1 MLPRVPE
8 RPARVLII
16 SASIGGGHVACGN
29 ALVGAFERLGAET
42 THVDLLEYTALPFRR
57 LYRQAYFDLVRNV
70 PDLVDWV
77 GKRMDRRPTE
87 VATVQRRLRSRVT
100 RMLSYELPRVI
111 DKFSPGVLVH
121 THFLGPEI
129 VAGRLRRRKPLPQAE
144 VITDFFA
151 HSLWLQ
157 PGIARYYVASDEVKV
172 HLTSAG
178 VDEYRVRI
186 SGIPIDPRFTSLP
199 DSAAAREAVALD
211 SGRDVLLIMAGGMEA
226 GDLKYLLGQL
236 VEFRWSLTVVVI
248 CGRSAD
254 LQRVAHDAVG
264 EASGPVSFRV
274 VGFVDDVPTYMAG
287 ADLLVTKP
295 GGMTI
300 SEALAAG
307 LPLVLV
313 NPYPLQEEA
322 NANAL
327 LENGA
332 AVRVDPLTTFPLKLR
347 RLLEDRDRLR
357 AMRSA
362 ALRLAKPEA
371 AIGVATSVLE
381 ELIIR
386 APVRQR

>member
-1 MLPRVPE
+1 MLI
-8 RPARVLII
+8 L
-16 SASIGGGHVACGN
+16 SASIGGGHVACGR
-29 ALVGAFERLGAET
+29 ALLKAFDSLGATAE
-42 THVDLLEYTALPFRR
+42 HVDLLEYTAAPFRR

-100 RMLSYELPRVI
+100 RLLSYELPRVI
-111 DKFSPGVLVH
+111 DRFGPGALVH

-129 VAGRLRRRKPLPQAE
+129 VAGRLRRRTPLPQAE

-157 PGIARYYVASDEVKV
+157 PGIARYFVASDEIKV

-178 VDEYRVRI
+178 VDEHRVRV
-186 SGIPIDPRFTSLP
+186 SGIPIDPRFTNLP
-199 DSAAAREAVALD
+199 EREAARAAVALEP
-211 SGRDVLLIMAGGMEA
+211 GRDVVLIMAGGMEA
-226 GDLKYLLGQL
+226 SDLKNVLTQL
-236 VEFRWSLTVVVI
+236 KEFRWSLTVVVV

-254 LQRVAHDAVG
+254 LLRLAHDEVEETG
-264 EASGPVSFRV
+264 GPVRFRV
-274 VGFVDDVPTYMAG
+274 LGFVEDVPTYMAA
-287 ADLLVTKP
+287 ADLVVTKP

-300 SEALAAG
+300 SESLAAG
-307 LPLVLV
+307 LPMMLI

-332 AVRVDPLTTFPLKLR
+332 AVRVDPLSTFALKLR
-347 RLLEDRDRLR
+347 RLLDDKERLTTMR
-357 AMRSA
+357 AA
-362 ALRLAKPEA
+362 TLRLAKPDA
-371 AIGVATSVLE
+371 AKTVATSVLA
-381 ELIIR
+381 ELMLGSPER
-386 APVRQR
+386 GQG

>member
-1 MLPRVPE
+1 MLI
-8 RPARVLII
+8 L
-16 SASIGGGHVACGN
+16 SASIGGGHVACGR
-29 ALVGAFERLGAET
+29 ALLTAFDSLGATAE
-42 THVDLLEYTALPFRR
+42 HVDLLEYTAAPFRR

-100 RMLSYELPRVI
+100 RLLSYELPRVI
-111 DKFSPGVLVH
+111 DRFGPGALVH

-129 VAGRLRRRKPLPQAE
+129 VAGRLRRRKALPQAE

-157 PGIARYYVASDEVKV
+157 PGIARYYVASDEIKV
-172 HLTSAG
+172 HLASAG
-178 VDEYRVRI
+178 FDEHRVRV

-199 DSAAAREAVALD
+199 GREAAREAANLD
-211 SGRDVLLIMAGGMEA
+211 PGRDVLLIMAGGMDA
-226 GDLKYLLGQL
+226 GDLKAVLAQL
-236 VEFRWSLTVVVI
+236 VGFRWSLTVVVI

-254 LQRVAHDAVG
+254 LQRVAHDAVD
-264 EASGPVSFRV
+264 EAAGPVSFRV
-274 VGFVDDVPTYMAG
+274 VGFVEDVPTYMAA
-287 ADLLVTKP
+287 ADVLVTKP

-332 AVRVDPLTTFPLKLR
+332 AVRVDPLSTFALKLR
-347 RLLEDRDRLR
+347 RLLDDKERLEGMR
-357 AMRSA
+357 AA

-371 AIGVATSVLE
+371 AMTVATSVLD
-381 ELIIR
+381 ELVLR
-386 APVRQR
+386 PQERRQR